1 MRARIGSSVH
11 RAARAARRGLD
22 FSLSSCRASSAA
34 SAKSQSLNATIFG
47 NFATAFEQTIQY
59 A

>member
-1 MRARIGSSVH
+1 MLPHRRASAH
-11 RAARAARRGLD
+11 RATRRDFD
-22 FSLSSCRASSAA
+22 FSLSSWRASSAA